1 MTAANDSMTKTCPKC
16 AETIQAAAVVCR
28 YCGYDYDKR
37 TIPGT
42 DPSLRTNGLAVASLV
57 LGIVWVYGLSSILAV
72 IFGHVALSQIKKTD
86 GAQPGKGLAI
96 AGLVLGYVG
105 IVGAVGLFVLL
116 IVAGDTWD
124 VETGIRSLGIGGF

>member
-1 MTAANDSMTKTCPKC
+1 MTSTNDSMTKTCPKC

-28 YCGYDYDKR
+28 YCGYDYEKR
-37 TIPGT
+37 TIPAT
-42 DPSLRTNGLAVASLV
+42 DPALRTNGLAVASLV
-57 LGIVWVYGLSSILAV
+57 LGVVWVYGFTSILAV

-105 IVGAVGLFVLL
+105 IVGAVALVALL
-116 IVAGDTWD
+116 IALGENWD
-124 VETGIRSLGIGGF
+124 VETGIRSLGVGGF